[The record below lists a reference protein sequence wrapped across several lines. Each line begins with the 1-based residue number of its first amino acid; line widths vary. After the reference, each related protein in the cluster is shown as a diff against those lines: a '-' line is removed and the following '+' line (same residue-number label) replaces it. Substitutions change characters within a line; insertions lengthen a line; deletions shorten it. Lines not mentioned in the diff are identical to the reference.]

1 MDDCYLGYI
10 TNLGKNTHTH
20 THSLSLSQALCFRNL
35 LESGGIWTIRVWG
48 VPLNLGLGA

>member
-1 MDDCYLGYI
+1 MIVTLATSQI
-10 TNLGKNTHTH
+10 WVKTHTH